1 MNLPNKL
8 TISRIMM
15 TVLFLIV
22 LFVEFSF
29 HYTVALVL
37 FVAASITD
45 ILDCL
50 LYTSPSPR
58 DKRQSRMPSSA

>member
-15 TVLFLIV
+15 TVLFLIA

-37 FVAASITD
+37 FVAASITEVGEATRP
-45 ILDCL
+45 L
-50 LYTSPSPR
+50 
-58 DKRQSRMPSSA
+58 AAG